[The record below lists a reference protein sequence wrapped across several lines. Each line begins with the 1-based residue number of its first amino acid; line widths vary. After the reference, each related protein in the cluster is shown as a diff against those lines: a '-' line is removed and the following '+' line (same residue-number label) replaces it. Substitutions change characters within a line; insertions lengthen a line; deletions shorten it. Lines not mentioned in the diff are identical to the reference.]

1 MSPGTLGGNGATK
14 VYAFAGRFS
23 YALPTAAATSIFNSF
38 TNVTSYNFDPVSV
51 VQDPNVLSHGTANVT
66 TGGSSMPVDAGL
78 KGFSQDEFIVGIER
92 VLAPGLTFGV
102 KGTYRSLNNAIS
114 LRADLDPLSP
124 LTGYSSFAVINPGS
138 NGKFASGAVPTCNGL
153 DDPYYECSPTGPAS
167 PAARRPYRGIE
178 VVARQAL
185 GNQLWLQ
192 ASYIYSSLQGNFDGG
207 VNEGALRETS
217 PGVTSAFYYPAM
229 WHNAYGALALDRPH
243 RFRFDGYWV
252 MPWRLSIGLQAFVE
266 SGAPYNRMGYFNGS
280 YGPVIYLD
288 PRGSSGRL
296 PTLWEA
302 NLQLAY
308 PIVVGP
314 VTATLQAYVYNLFN
328 NQIATTVDE
337 VWSYSPQD
345 GYPATIYD
353 PHQKQNNPSYGPVT
367 WRYAPRYFRAGVRVT
382 F

>member
-1 MSPGTLGGNGATK
+1 
-14 VYAFAGRFS
+14 
-23 YALPTAAATSIFNSF
+23 
-38 TNVTSYNFDPVSV
+38 
-51 VQDPNVLSHGTANVT
+51 
-66 TGGSSMPVDAGL
+66 
-78 KGFSQDEFIVGIER
+78 
-92 VLAPGLTFGV
+92 
-102 KGTYRSLNNAIS
+102 
-114 LRADLDPLSP
+114 
-124 LTGYSSFAVINPGS
+124 
-138 NGKFASGAVPTCNGL
+138 
-153 DDPYYECSPTGPAS
+153 
-167 PAARRPYRGIE
+167 
-178 VVARQAL
+178 
-185 GNQLWLQ
+185 
-192 ASYIYSSLQGNFDGG
+192 
-207 VNEGALRETS
+207 
-217 PGVTSAFYYPAM
+217 
-229 WHNAYGALALDRPH
+229 
-243 RFRFDGYWV
+243 

-353 PHQKQNNPSYGPVT
+353 PNQKQDNPTYGQVT